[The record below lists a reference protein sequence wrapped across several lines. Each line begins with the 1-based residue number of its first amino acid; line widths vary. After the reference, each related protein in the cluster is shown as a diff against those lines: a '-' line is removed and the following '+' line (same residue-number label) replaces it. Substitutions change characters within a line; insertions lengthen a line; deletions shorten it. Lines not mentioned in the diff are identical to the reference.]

1 MTDFGR
7 RTGQGDMLKSV
18 YDPNEDGVLAVAQT
32 EADMKR
38 SVYDANLDGVIAVA
52 QTEADMLLSVW
63 EPIIDSLVAHAA
75 AHADQHEDGG
85 SDEVSAWGLEGVP
98 VAPILGDGIAQRHLR
113 ELRLTIDDGTDA
125 GTLKCT
131 ITNRWN
137 APTYAAVDNIYKNTL
152 TGGFY
157 LSATGKQ
164 LILGAAIIGGNCRF
178 AVGVIHKSLNSLN
191 THPAIVRAADSI
203 AAYLFTVTGG
213 TQRDMTSFVDTGKIE
228 LNILYITDA

>member
-18 YDPNEDGVLAVAQT
+18 YDPNEDGV
-32 EADMKR
+32 
-38 SVYDANLDGVIAVA
+38 IAVA
-52 QTEADMLLSVW
+52 QTEADMTEAYYGPVLTAMLS
-63 EPIIDSLVAHAA
+63 LAA
-75 AHADQHEDGG
+75 DHSTQHESGG
-85 SDEVSAWGLEGVP
+85 TDVLNVTGLTGVP

-152 TGGFY
+152 TGNFY

-164 LILGAAIIGGNCRF
+164 LVLGAAIIAGNCRF

-191 THPAIVRAADSI
+191 THPAVVRATDGI
-203 AAYLFTVTGG
+203 AVYLFTVTGG